1 MGKKDSARY
10 YLALFEQSDYGRSPK
25 GQESAAP
32 IHGLLGNYN
41 RMLAIFD
48 RVEKLLDDDTL
59 NTRYAVILKGRARAA
74 AAQGDYRAASGYWLR
89 YNALNNLLNRRLLQS
104 RAYEY
109 ATRYNLQEEE
119 MKTEKERI
127 KAENSRKASIMHLI
141 LAMVILVLC
150 IWLFFSRLSEG
161 RKNKLLVAQIAEAV
175 KYKNFVENQK
185 AEAARENKSAEG
197 QTDTETHKRV
207 VPNIKEMSDTE
218 LYEFLG
224 MAIRNDKLFTDP
236 NFGRQTLTDLYNVN
250 ERRIGAA
257 FSQGNGLTDF
267 VREIRIEYACWLFN
281 NNPEMTISEVS
292 AACGFSSL
300 PVFSREF
307 KRKLDVTPSYYR
319 SQI

>member
-1 MGKKDSARY
+1 M
-10 YLALFEQSDYGRSPK
+10 
-25 GQESAAP
+25 
-32 IHGLLGNYN
+32 
-41 RMLAIFD
+41 
-48 RVEKLLDDDTL
+48 
-59 NTRYAVILKGRARAA
+59 
-74 AAQGDYRAASGYWLR
+74 
-89 YNALNNLLNRRLLQS
+89 
-104 RAYEY
+104 
-109 ATRYNLQEEE
+109 
-119 MKTEKERI
+119 
-127 KAENSRKASIMHLI
+127 
-141 LAMVILVLC
+141 
-150 IWLFFSRLSEG
+150 
-161 RKNKLLVAQIAEAV
+161 